1 MCILSGQW
9 PLIAALALLIG
20 VPSFLAGW
28 VAGGMAELRGRL
40 RRKG

>member
-1 MCILSGQW
+1 MHASSWL
-9 PLIAALALLIG
+9 LLAALALLIG

-28 VAGGMAELRGRL
+28 VAGGMAELRDRL